1 VKGFIAPP
9 RSARVRA
16 LPLLAAA
23 LLPLL
28 SLAQPS
34 GPLLLL
40 TPTAAS
46 LNVTANEVAPLT
58 FILQNLGGGAAVN
71 VTVTLAASGCAQL
84 LGWNSTWETKL
95 ALNLGDLAPGS
106 AKRILI
112 PVRCRGGSGSVLA
125 TAYADNAD
133 PAYAAVRVSAREG
146 SWPPALIPAAA
157 VAALA
162 APLYALHRARRRAK
176 RPAEKRRGRSS
187 GVGGRKRARV

>member
-34 GPLLLL
+34 GPLLL

-58 FILQNLGGGAAVN
+58 FILQNLGGEAAVN
-71 VTVTLAASGCAQL
+71 VTVTLAASGCA
-84 LGWNSTWETKL
+84 
-95 ALNLGDLAPGS
+95 
-106 AKRILI
+106 
-112 PVRCRGGSGSVLA
+112 
-125 TAYADNAD
+125 
-133 PAYAAVRVSAREG
+133 
-146 SWPPALIPAAA
+146 PAARLEQHVGDEA
-157 VAALA
+157 
-162 APLYALHRARRRAK
+162 RA
-176 RPAEKRRGRSS
+176 
-187 GVGGRKRARV
+187 

>member
-84 LGWNSTWETKL
+84 LGRNSAWETKL
-95 ALNLGDLAPGS
+95 ALNLGD
-106 AKRILI
+106 
-112 PVRCRGGSGSVLA
+112 
-125 TAYADNAD
+125 
-133 PAYAAVRVSAREG
+133 AR
-146 SWPPALIPAAA
+146 
-157 VAALA
+157 
-162 APLYALHRARRRAK
+162 
-176 RPAEKRRGRSS
+176 
-187 GVGGRKRARV
+187 